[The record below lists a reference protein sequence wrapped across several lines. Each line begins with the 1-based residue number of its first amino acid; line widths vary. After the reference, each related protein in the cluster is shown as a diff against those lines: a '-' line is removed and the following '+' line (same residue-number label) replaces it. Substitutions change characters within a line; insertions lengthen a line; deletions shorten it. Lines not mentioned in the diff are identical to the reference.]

1 MYLLNHNKYR
11 TSVQQLGKNN
21 MEFTWNVV
29 QMDRLTSDGFVV
41 TVHYTV
47 NAVDGEFT
55 ASTYGTVGYTEEG
68 AFTPYSQ
75 LTEAVVVGWVQT
87 SLGKDTVE
95 DSLAAQI
102 DAQKNPVSESGLP
115 W

>member
-1 MYLLNHNKYR
+1 
-11 TSVQQLGKNN
+11 

-47 NAVDGEFT
+47 NAVDGDYT
-55 ASTYGTVGYTEEG
+55 ASTYGTVGYTQGEGSYVPYADLTKEE
-68 AFTPYSQ
+68 
-75 LTEAVVVGWVQT
+75 VIGWVQD

-95 DSLAAQI
+95 ESLTAQI
-102 DAQKNPVSESGLP
+102 EAQKNPVQETGLP
-115 W
+115 WVTA